1 MGPPGWDLGGQWG
14 GTCLAL
20 FLQALLLSLRLGGYP
35 DLAWVPSANPGRAS
49 QQVLGEGYPQPGALG
64 LQHGLRGALDGEA
77 LRLSPLVFNRAAL
90 HFGFFLFF
98 FSLLGLSSCNALELS
113 CSAAPQLW
121 SGIKPLSPALQ
132 GRFLTIQ
139 TTVEVPAFPFLIVGF
154 CILFHF
160 QEKSSGPKRHRN

>member
-1 MGPPGWDLGGQWG
+1 MGRP
-14 GTCLAL
+14 
-20 FLQALLLSLRLGGYP
+20 Y
-35 DLAWVPSANPGRAS
+35 AS
-49 QQVLGEGYPQPGALG
+49 HPWFSTEQLCISV
-64 LQHGLRGALDGEA
+64 
-77 LRLSPLVFNRAAL
+77 S
-90 HFGFFLFF
+90 FFFF

-121 SGIKPLSPALQ
+121 SGINPLSPALQ

-139 TTVEVPAFPFLIVGF
+139 TTGEVPAFPFLIVGF